1 MPKQS
6 CIPNPKYT
14 KLPKLLLTTPL
25 SRREEAWLHGKGK
38 SITSA
43 GTKRC
48 SSIRSLASNA
58 GQKSC
63 FQKKT
68 QFFFGGGGPS
78 TFPAPPGE
86 SAPPKRGGGQIL
98 PPKSGGG
105 EILLCKK
112 KIDNFLGG
120 GGPSAP
126 LAPPP
131 RGGLRPLPGQGLWPL
146 HLN

>member
-63 FQKKT
+63 FKKKAI
-68 QFFFGGGGPS
+68 FFGGGGPL
-78 TFPAPPGE
+78 TPPAPPWGVTGE
-86 SAPPKRGGGQIL
+86 FCPPRV
-98 PPKSGGG
+98 GG
-105 EILLCKK
+105 EKSCCAKK
-112 KIDNFLGG
+112 KLTIFLEE
-120 GGPSAP
+120 
-126 LAPPP
+126 
-131 RGGLRPLPGQGLWPL
+131 GGLRPPLPLPPGEAFGHFQDRACGPCT
-146 HLN
+146 